1 MALSHIVVFNLTC
14 SPEEIILSSTVNCK
28 ILEPMSLATNS
39 FSSSMQILENKNVTP
54 RPRWLDLPK
63 AISKFFL
70 RNRLVDTVDC
80 KEVQEIMAK
89 SSTTPQSSANSNI
102 VAEWMRFPFTEDKQ
116 TLKFIKES
124 KIMFVIRGLS
134 GSGKSTL
141 VRHLQSIYHDSI
153 VCSADN
159 YFMKD
164 GIYCFDQEKLSSAH
178 EHCQELAKKACI
190 ENRNVV
196 IIDNTNVRYWEAKP
210 YFILASNYNYINI
223 VASPNTPWK
232 LDAKE
237 LSQRNKHDVDLI
249 TIKRKV
255 SSFEDFIPFYYGW
268 FVNEQLSARLLSMGR
283 DYFKECT
290 ELYPLF
296 RQHLE
301 TLCPDI
307 TDGNLIKDYFPEDL
321 KRKIVHCT
329 SRYVGK
335 GRAEGGKEYHQKED
349 VQKSYGK
356 VFIVTLYG
364 FIITDKTLGA
374 RIHLPQEALVLFDN
388 PEERQRDMA
397 SSPLKSPVS
406 PSKTSRHSPLKSPV
420 SPRKTP
426 KRSPLKPQV
435 PLRKPSDANANFD
448 ECIRGIS
455 LLKTPSSQAKD
466 DLSLKSESKDVA
478 AITKLFPFVRPKS
491 RGRAA
496 HMTLGTAD
504 KIQSKQTAI
513 DLLDICD
520 IEKSSPA
527 IPQDFERVKE
537 GKSRLYDDSH
547 CCIYLDKPYNI
558 PVLFTGSY

>member
-1 MALSHIVVFNLTC
+1 MTLSHFIVFNLTC
-14 SPEEIILSSTVNCK
+14 SPEEIILSSTVNYK
-28 ILEPMSLATNS
+28 ILEPMSLTTNS
-39 FSSSMQILENKNVTP
+39 SNSMQILENKSVTQ
-54 RPRWLDLPK
+54 RPRWLNLPK
-63 AISKFFL
+63 AISKFFS
-70 RNRLVDTVDC
+70 RNRLVDTVDG

-89 SSTTPQSSANSNI
+89 SSTTPQLTANSNI
-102 VAEWMRFPFTEDKQ
+102 IAEWMRFPFTEDKQ

-178 EHCQELAKKACI
+178 EHCKEIAKKACV

-210 YFILASNYNYINI
+210 YFNIASNYNYINI
-223 VASPNTPWK
+223 VASPKTPWK

-249 TIKRKV
+249 TIQRKV
-255 SSFEDFIPFYYGW
+255 NSFKDFIPFYYGW
-268 FVNEQLSARLLSMGR
+268 FVNEQLSVRLLSMGR
-283 DYFKECT
+283 DYFKECL

-296 RQHLE
+296 KQHLQ
-301 TLCPDI
+301 TLCPDN
-307 TDGNLIKDYFPEDL
+307 TDGNLIKDYFPEHP
-321 KRKIVHCT
+321 KRKILHCT

-335 GRAEGGKEYHQKED
+335 GRAEGGKEYHQRED
-349 VQKSYGK
+349 VQNSYGK

-397 SSPLKSPVS
+397 SSPLKSQVS
-406 PSKTSRHSPLKSPV
+406 PRKTSRHSPLKSPV

-426 KRSPLKPQV
+426 KQSPLKPPV
-435 PLRKPSDANANFD
+435 PPRKQFDTNAKFD

-455 LLKTPSSQAKD
+455 LLKTSSSQSKEN
-466 DLSLKSESKDVA
+466 LSLKSESKDVA
-478 AITKLFPFVRPKS
+478 AITTLFPLVRPKS

-496 HMTLGTAD
+496 HMTLGIAD
-504 KIQSKQTAI
+504 KIQSKQTTI

-520 IEKSSPA
+520 IEKSSSATPH
-527 IPQDFERVKE
+527 DFQHVRE
-537 GKSRLYDDSH
+537 GKSRFYDDSH

-558 PVLFTGSY
+558 PVLFSGSY